1 MQISDIL
8 NIPENVDIQYL
19 KDNITEDQL
28 LLVYWYIANNEK
40 ELSEEQKDM
49 FYDVLSKI
57 DDKFLKDE

>member
-8 NIPENVDIQYL
+8 NIPDNVDIQYL